1 MGFFDK
7 LKEQFN
13 FKEAYD
19 NIKAEQ
25 QAINDG
31 RAGRF
36 EYLGGHP
43 DLVAGEIIVWKGEKN
58 MLILQQN
65 TGNSYKYKIHVTHI
79 EWDEQGQRSLG
90 KAAVGAIVGGVLTGG
105 VGAIAGA
112 AIGGRKKD
120 NSLAIVR
127 YRDGDVEREIYFR
140 ADANK
145 YQELARLL

>member
-7 LKEQFN
+7 LKEQLN

-25 QAINDG
+25 KAISNG
-31 RAGRF
+31 TAGKF

-43 DLVAGEIIVWKGEKN
+43 SLVAGEITVWKDEKN
-58 MLILQQN
+58 ALILQQN
-65 TGNSYKYKIHVTHI
+65 TGNPYKYKIQVIHV

-90 KAAVGAIVGGVLTGG
+90 KAAAGAIVGGVLTGG
-105 VGAIAGA
+105 IGLIAGA

-120 NSLAIVR
+120 NSIAIVR
-127 YRDGDVEREIYFR
+127 YKDGDFEREIYFR
-140 ADANK
+140 ADASK
-145 YQELARLL
+145 YQELIRLL